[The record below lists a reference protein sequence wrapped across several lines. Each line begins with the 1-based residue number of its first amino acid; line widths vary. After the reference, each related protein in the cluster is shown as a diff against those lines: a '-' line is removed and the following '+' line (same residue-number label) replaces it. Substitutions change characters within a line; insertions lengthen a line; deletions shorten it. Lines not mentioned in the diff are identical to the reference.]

1 MAQADPSTTSPG
13 ARTAEPDIRLERAY
27 DDASS
32 GGGPRVLVDRLW
44 PRGVSKEEADLAL
57 WLRSVAPSDELREW
71 FDHDPDRW
79 AKFREHYRGELED
92 REPEL
97 QRLEELAREGTV
109 SLVYAAKDEEH
120 NNAVVLREVLEERLT
135 GG

>member
-1 MAQADPSTTSPG
+1 MAEPDSSPAPPA
-13 ARTAEPDIRLERAY
+13 ARLSDPDIRLERAY
-27 DDASS
+27 EDADPR
-32 GGGPRVLVDRLW
+32 GGPRVLVDRLW
-44 PRGVSKEEADLAL
+44 PRGVSKEDADLAL

-79 AKFREHYRGELED
+79 EEFRERYRAELED

-97 QRLEELAREGTV
+97 QRLEELARQGPVT
-109 SLVYAAKDEEH
+109 LVYAASDDRR
-120 NNAVVLREVLEERLT
+120 NNAVVLRDVLRERLA

>member
-1 MAQADPSTTSPG
+1 MAQPDPSTTSHG
-13 ARTAEPDIRLERAY
+13 ARIADPDIRLERAY
-27 DDASS
+27 DDASPR
-32 GGGPRVLVDRLW
+32 GGPRVLVDRIW

-79 AKFREHYRGELED
+79 EGFRERYRAELED

-97 QRLEELAREGTV
+97 QRLEELAREGAVT
-109 SLVYAAKDEEH
+109 LVYAAKDEEH
-120 NNAVVLREVLEERLT
+120 NNAVVLREVLEERLAA
-135 GG
+135 G